1 MKSTDSVIVNWDFSH
16 GKDVGVLIVGKQ
28 EKGKVEIINAYQG
41 EEAKALYQKLVFPKS
56 KKTSFIKEKLPIM
69 GLSKLSEECKNCPF
83 VEKCKNKRMEA
94 LAYMTEPQ
102 VLANAA
108 DPSSENLAAP
118 LLRETVTIMI
128 NGTPTQVYKDEI
140 EKQLYSQLYSGLGL
154 KFGS

>member
-1 MKSTDSVIVNWDFSH
+1 M
-16 GKDVGVLIVGKQ
+16 
-28 EKGKVEIINAYQG
+28 EILPPKYQKYRMFPQLQQND
-41 EEAKALYQKLVFPKS
+41 ENEQMQKAL
-56 KKTSFIKEKLPIM
+56 
-69 GLSKLSEECKNCPF
+69 
-83 VEKCKNKRMEA
+83 
-94 LAYMTEPQ
+94 
-102 VLANAA
+102 A

>member
-1 MKSTDSVIVNWDFSH
+1 
-16 GKDVGVLIVGKQ
+16 
-28 EKGKVEIINAYQG
+28 
-41 EEAKALYQKLVFPKS
+41 
-56 KKTSFIKEKLPIM
+56 M

>member
-1 MKSTDSVIVNWDFSH
+1 
-16 GKDVGVLIVGKQ
+16 
-28 EKGKVEIINAYQG
+28 
-41 EEAKALYQKLVFPKS
+41 
-56 KKTSFIKEKLPIM
+56 M

-94 LAYMTEPQ
+94 LACMTEPQ

-108 DPSSENLAAP
+108 GPSSENLAAP

-140 EKQLYSQLYSGLGL
+140 EKWLYSQLYSGLGL

>member
-1 MKSTDSVIVNWDFSH
+1 
-16 GKDVGVLIVGKQ
+16 
-28 EKGKVEIINAYQG
+28 
-41 EEAKALYQKLVFPKS
+41 
-56 KKTSFIKEKLPIM
+56 M

-83 VEKCKNKRMEA
+83 VSRCKNKRMEA
-94 LAYMTEPQ
+94 LAYMTKPQ

-108 DPSSENLAAP
+108 SPSSENLAAP

-154 KFGS
+154 NFGS

>member
-1 MKSTDSVIVNWDFSH
+1 
-16 GKDVGVLIVGKQ
+16 
-28 EKGKVEIINAYQG
+28 
-41 EEAKALYQKLVFPKS
+41 
-56 KKTSFIKEKLPIM
+56 M

-83 VEKCKNKRMEA
+83 VEKCKNKRTEA

-108 DPSSENLAAP
+108 GPSSENVAAP

-140 EKQLYSQLYSGLGL
+140 EKQLYSQLYSALGL
-154 KFGS
+154 KFGG

>member
-1 MKSTDSVIVNWDFSH
+1 
-16 GKDVGVLIVGKQ
+16 
-28 EKGKVEIINAYQG
+28 
-41 EEAKALYQKLVFPKS
+41 
-56 KKTSFIKEKLPIM
+56 M

-108 DPSSENLAAP
+108 GPSSENLAAP

-140 EKQLYSQLYSGLGL
+140 EKQLYSQLYLGLGL
-154 KFGS
+154 NFGS